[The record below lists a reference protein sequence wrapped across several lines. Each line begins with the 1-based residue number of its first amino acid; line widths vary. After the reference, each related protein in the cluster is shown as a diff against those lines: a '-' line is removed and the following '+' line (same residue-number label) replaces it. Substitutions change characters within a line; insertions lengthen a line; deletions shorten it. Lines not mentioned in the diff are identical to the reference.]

1 MLVAWTPEG
10 EMDADRNAG
19 RRPSVGGTSG
29 LSSSTTTASLAD
41 KVRQSRLEAG
51 LTQAQLAGGE
61 VDPVTIHRI
70 ESGRVHPTRRVL
82 SHIARRVGKPI
93 RFFLEQGGP
102 DEAEIDCVLL
112 RARIRRAAG
121 DLETAQRLF
130 ETAEAL
136 AVAASDASRTALA
149 RLEFAAARVQ
159 RRWTVPY
166 ESELAA
172 AQTEAARFGH
182 AQPVAQS
189 RYALAVA
196 LHAKGDHARAQ
207 QTLIATLASM
217 GDAWPGLRAR
227 CVAELICVALAQ
239 GEGSDALE
247 AQLEEA
253 MASLAPL
260 QAAEMWEAHAIAAE
274 NNGKLSSAVNAN
286 QQALMLREALAT
298 KRDEAVTRLQL
309 GQAARRRGR
318 IDEAFAQIGYARA
331 VAHEAGDALTE
342 AQSLVALAELHTSSG
357 RITDA
362 SNVLEQA
369 RAVFALVAQMPGS
382 ASPAHNGSGPAK
394 PVAPLQVVPDAQHV
408 GIAPAL
414 VSARRAAN
422 VEGPAAD

>member
-1 MLVAWTPEG
+1 M
-10 EMDADRNAG
+10 
-19 RRPSVGGTSG
+19 GGTIR
-29 LSSSTTTASLAD
+29 LSSSTASLAD

-70 ESGRVHPTRRVL
+70 ESGRVNPTRRVL

-136 AVAASDASRTALA
+136 AVTASDASRTALA
-149 RLEFAAARVQ
+149 RLEFASARVQ
-159 RRWTVPY
+159 RRWTPQY
-166 ESELAA
+166 ETELTA

-182 AQPVAQS
+182 AQAVAQS

-196 LHAKGDHARAQ
+196 LHAKGDHPRAQ
-207 QTLIATLASM
+207 QTLITMLASM
-217 GDAWPGLRAR
+217 GDSWPGLRAR

-239 GEGSDALE
+239 GDDSDGLE

-253 MASLAPL
+253 MASLAPQ
-260 QAAEMWEAHAIAAE
+260 QAAELWEAQAITAE
-274 NNGKLSSAVNAN
+274 SHGNLAGAVNAN
-286 QQALMLREALAT
+286 QHALMLREALAT
-298 KRDEAVTRLQL
+298 KRQEAVTRLHL
-309 GQAARRRGR
+309 GQAARRQGR

-342 AQSLVALAELHTSSG
+342 AQSLVVLADLHTSSG
-357 RITDA
+357 QITDA
-362 SNVLEQA
+362 SSVLEQA
-369 RAVFALVAQMPGS
+369 RAVFALVAMMPGS
-382 ASPAHNGSGPAK
+382 TPPARNGTAAA
-394 PVAPLQVVPDAQHV
+394 APLQVVPDVPDVQHI
-408 GIAPAL
+408 GSAPAL
-414 VSARRAAN
+414 ASAQRTAR